1 MVAKTIVN
9 RREIMD
15 YKIKHWAVAVATF
28 GVLSVTVAANADETT
43 GLTDTAIKVGV
54 MGPFTGN
61 ASSYSKT
68 QIGLMAYFK
77 HINDQGGIHGRKFEI
92 VQEDTACNPAKGI
105 AAAKK
110 LVHQDKVFYMHGN
123 SCSGVA
129 MAVKPTVSPTGIPWI
144 IAHAVNPK
152 ITMPVNEK
160 RSIFHGVPAGPAYG
174 SAMGRFVMSKPNAKR
189 VAVIA
194 HTNDWAKSYCG
205 PAIEHI
211 KKSGGE
217 IIADMAMER
226 GQTDS
231 TAQVLK
237 LKKANPDFILGCL
250 YEAETVIFLR
260 DAKKYGLNAPVM
272 GTAGTD
278 LENTLARL
286 GDKDAVKNYFVLH
299 AFVDKVDGPKMKKW
313 NDIILKYYPSETI
326 TGFSAISMA
335 SGVAAVQAL
344 KNAGRDLTRSKMISA
359 LENIR
364 GLTTGILACDITWT
378 PTDRHGCKT
387 SAVAGFVDGN
397 PTVLSAWGKP
407 W

>member
-1 MVAKTIVN
+1 MKHRTKTCMSTMAALGMLAMV
-9 RREIMD
+9 
-15 YKIKHWAVAVATF
+15 
-28 GVLSVTVAANADETT
+28 GAANADETT

-77 HINDQGGIHGRKFEI
+77 HINDQGGINGRKFEI
-92 VQEDTACNPAKGI
+92 VQEDTACAPAKGI

-110 LVHQDKVFYMHGN
+110 LVHQDKVFYLHGN

-129 MAVKPTVSPTGIPWI
+129 MAVKPTVAPTGIPWI

-160 RSIFHGVPAGPAYG
+160 KSIFHGVPAGPAYG
-174 SAMGRFVMSKPNAKR
+174 STMGKFVMSKPNVKR
-189 VAVIA
+189 IA
-194 HTNDWAKSYCG
+194 MVTHTNDWAKAYCD
-205 PAIEHI
+205 PAIEVI
-211 KKSGGE
+211 KASGGK
-217 IIADMAMER
+217 IIETLALER
-226 GQTDS
+226 GQTDA

-237 LKKANPDFILGCL
+237 LKKAKPDFVLGCL

-260 DAKKYGLNAPVM
+260 DAKKYGVRIPVM

-278 LENTLARL
+278 LENTLERL
-286 GDKDAVKNYFVLH
+286 GDPDAVKDYYVLH

-313 NDIILKYYPSETI
+313 NDIILKYYPNETI
-326 TGFSAISMA
+326 TGFSAVSMA
-335 SGVAAVQAL
+335 SGVAAVNAL
-344 KNAGRDLTRSKMISA
+344 KAAGRDLTRSKFIA
-359 LENIR
+359 ELDNIK
-364 GLTTGILACDITWT
+364 GLKTGILACDITWSS
-378 PTDRHGCKT
+378 TDRHGCKK
-387 SAVAGFVDGN
+387 SAVAGFVDGK
-397 PTVLSAWGKP
+397 PTVLSAWKKP

>member
-1 MVAKTIVN
+1 MKSRIGKWT
-9 RREIMD
+9 M
-15 YKIKHWAVAVATF
+15 ATVGALF
-28 GVLSVTVAANADETT
+28 MAGLVGAGETT
-43 GLTDTAIKVGV
+43 GLTDSTIKVGV

-92 VQEDTACNPAKGI
+92 VQEDTACAPAKGI

-110 LVHQDKVFYMHGN
+110 LIHQDEVFYLHGN

-160 RSIFHGVPAGPAYG
+160 KSIFHGVPAGPAYG
-174 SAMGRFVMSKPNAKR
+174 STMGKFVMSKPGVKR
-189 VAVIA
+189 VAMIA
-194 HTNDWAKSYCG
+194 HTNDWAKSYCD
-205 PAIEHI
+205 PAVEHI
-211 KKSGGE
+211 KSQGIDLVME
-217 IIADMAMER
+217 LAMER

-237 LKKANPDFILGCL
+237 LKQANLDFVLGCL

-260 DAKKYGLNAPVM
+260 DAKKYGLRVPVM

-278 LENTLARL
+278 LENTLERL
-286 GDKDAVKNYFVLH
+286 GDLDAVKDYFVLH

-313 NDIILKYYPSETI
+313 NDIILKYYPDETI
-326 TGFSAISMA
+326 TGFSAVSMA
-335 SGVAAVQAL
+335 SGVAAVKAL
-344 KNAGRDLTRSKMISA
+344 EAAGPDLTRSKMIA
-359 LENIR
+359 ELDKIR
-364 GLTTGILACDITWT
+364 GLKTGILACDITWT
-378 PTDRHGCKT
+378 STDRHGCKK
-387 SAVAGFVDGN
+387 SAVAGFIDGE
-397 PTVLSAWGKP
+397 PTVLSGWGKP

>member
-1 MVAKTIVN
+1 MNSRIKKSIVAF
-9 RREIMD
+9 
-15 YKIKHWAVAVATF
+15 AVM
-28 GVLSVTVAANADETT
+28 GVLSTAGAASAGETT

-54 MGPFTGN
+54 MGPFSGN

-77 HINDQGGIHGRKFEI
+77 HINDQGGINGRKFDI
-92 VQEDTACNPAKGI
+92 IQEDTACDPAKGI

-110 LVHQDKVFYMHGN
+110 LVHQDKVFYLHGN

-160 RSIFHGVPAGPAYG
+160 KSIFHGVPAGPAYG
-174 SAMGRFVMSKPNAKR
+174 STMGKFIMSKPGVKR
-189 VAVIA
+189 IAMVA
-194 HTNDWAKSYCG
+194 HTNDWAKAYCD
-205 PAIEHI
+205 PAIEVI
-211 KKSGGE
+211 KASGGE
-217 IIADMAMER
+217 IIEELALER
-226 GQTDS
+226 GQTDA

-237 LKKANPDFILGCL
+237 LKQANPDFILGCL

-260 DAKKYGLNAPVM
+260 DAKKYGVRIPVM

-278 LENTLARL
+278 LENTLERL
-286 GDKDAVKNYFVLH
+286 GDPDAVKDYYVLH

-313 NDIILKYYPSETI
+313 NDIILKYYPNETI

-335 SGVAAVQAL
+335 SGVAAVKAL
-344 KNAGRDLTRSKMISA
+344 KAAGRDLTRSKFIA
-359 LENIR
+359 ELDNIK
-364 GLTTGILACDITWT
+364 GLKTGILACDITWSS
-378 PTDRHGCKT
+378 TDRHGCKK
-387 SAVAGFVDGN
+387 SAVAGFVEGK
-397 PTVLSAWGKP
+397 PTVLSAWGKA

>member
-1 MVAKTIVN
+1 MKSRIGKCTMAMVTIS
-9 RREIMD
+9 
-15 YKIKHWAVAVATF
+15 
-28 GVLSVTVAANADETT
+28 VLSVAGMAGAGETT
-43 GLTDTAIKVGV
+43 GLTDTTIKVGV

-92 VQEDTACNPAKGI
+92 VQEDTACAPAKGI

-110 LVHQDKVFYMHGN
+110 LIHQDEVFYLHGN

-160 RSIFHGVPAGPAYG
+160 KSIFHGVPAGPAYG
-174 SAMGRFVMSKPNAKR
+174 STMGKFVMSKPGVKR
-189 VAVIA
+189 IAMIA
-194 HTNDWAKSYCG
+194 HTNDWAKSYCD
-205 PAIEHI
+205 PAIAYI
-211 KKSGGE
+211 KSQGIDLVME
-217 IIADMAMER
+217 LAMER

-237 LKKANPDFILGCL
+237 LKNADLDFVLGCL

-260 DAKKYGLNAPVM
+260 DAKKYGLRVPVM

-278 LENTLARL
+278 LENTLERL
-286 GDKDAVKNYFVLH
+286 GDLDAVKDYFVLH
-299 AFVDKVDGPKMKKW
+299 AFVDKVDGPKMQKW
-313 NDIILKYYPSETI
+313 NDIILKYYPNETI
-326 TGFSAISMA
+326 TGFSAVSMA
-335 SGVAAVQAL
+335 SGVAAVKAL
-344 KNAGRDLTRSKMISA
+344 RAAGPDLTRSKMIA
-359 LENIR
+359 ELDNIR
-364 GLTTGILACDITWT
+364 GLKTGILACDITWT
-378 PTDRHGCKT
+378 STDRHGCKK
-387 SAVAGFVDGN
+387 SAVAGFVDGQ

>member
-1 MVAKTIVN
+1 MN
-9 RREIMD
+9 SR
-15 YKIKHWAVAVATF
+15 IKKSIIAFAVM
-28 GVLSVTVAANADETT
+28 GVLSTAGAASAGETT

-54 MGPFTGN
+54 MGPFSGN

-77 HINDQGGIHGRKFEI
+77 HINDQGGINGRKFDI
-92 VQEDTACNPAKGI
+92 IQEDTACDPAKGI

-110 LVHQDKVFYMHGN
+110 LVHQDEVFYLHGN

-160 RSIFHGVPAGPAYG
+160 KSIFHGVPAGPAYG
-174 SAMGRFVMSKPNAKR
+174 STMGKFIMSKPGVKR
-189 VAVIA
+189 IAMVA
-194 HTNDWAKSYCG
+194 HTNDWAKAYCD
-205 PAIEHI
+205 PAIEVI
-211 KKSGGE
+211 KASGGE
-217 IIADMAMER
+217 IIEELALER
-226 GQTDS
+226 GQTDA

-237 LKKANPDFILGCL
+237 LKQANPDFILGCL

-260 DAKKYGLNAPVM
+260 DAKKYGVRIPVM

-278 LENTLARL
+278 LENTLERL
-286 GDKDAVKNYFVLH
+286 GDPDAVKDYYVLH

-313 NDIILKYYPSETI
+313 NDIILKYYPNETI

-335 SGVAAVQAL
+335 SGVAAVKAL
-344 KNAGRDLTRSKMISA
+344 KAAGRDLTRSKFIA
-359 LENIR
+359 ELDNIK
-364 GLTTGILACDITWT
+364 GLKTGILACDITWSS
-378 PTDRHGCKT
+378 TDRHGCKK
-387 SAVAGFVDGN
+387 SAVAGFVDGK
-397 PTVLSAWGKP
+397 PTVLSAWEKP

>member
-1 MVAKTIVN
+1 MNSRIKKSIVAF
-9 RREIMD
+9 
-15 YKIKHWAVAVATF
+15 AVM
-28 GVLSVTVAANADETT
+28 GVLSMVGAANADETT

-54 MGPFTGN
+54 MGPFSGN

-77 HINDQGGIHGRKFEI
+77 HINDQGGINGRKFDI
-92 VQEDTACNPAKGI
+92 IQEDTACDPAKGI

-110 LVHQDKVFYMHGN
+110 LVHQDKVFYLHGN

-160 RSIFHGVPAGPAYG
+160 KSIFHGVPAGPAYG
-174 SAMGRFVMSKPNAKR
+174 STMGKFIMSKPGVKR
-189 VAVIA
+189 IAMVA
-194 HTNDWAKSYCG
+194 HTNDWAKAYCD
-205 PAIEHI
+205 PAIEVI
-211 KKSGGE
+211 KASGGE
-217 IIADMAMER
+217 IIEELTLER
-226 GQTDS
+226 GQTDA

-260 DAKKYGLNAPVM
+260 DAKKYGVRIPVM

-278 LENTLARL
+278 LENTLERL
-286 GDKDAVKNYFVLH
+286 GDPDAVKDYYVLH

-313 NDIILKYYPSETI
+313 NDIILKYYPNETI

-335 SGVAAVQAL
+335 SGVAAVKAL
-344 KNAGRDLTRSKMISA
+344 KAAGRDLTRSKFIA
-359 LENIR
+359 ELDNIK
-364 GLTTGILACDITWT
+364 GLKTGILACDITWSS
-378 PTDRHGCKT
+378 TDRHGCKK
-387 SAVAGFVDGN
+387 SAVAGFVDGK
-397 PTVLSAWGKP
+397 PTVLSAWEKP

>member
-1 MVAKTIVN
+1 MNSRIKKSIVAF
-9 RREIMD
+9 
-15 YKIKHWAVAVATF
+15 AVM
-28 GVLSVTVAANADETT
+28 GVLSMVGAANADETT

-54 MGPFTGN
+54 MGPFSGN

-77 HINDQGGIHGRKFEI
+77 HINDQGGINGRKFDI
-92 VQEDTACNPAKGI
+92 IQEDTACDPAKGI

-110 LVHQDKVFYMHGN
+110 LVHQDEVFYLHGN

-160 RSIFHGVPAGPAYG
+160 KSIFHGVPAGPAYG
-174 SAMGRFVMSKPNAKR
+174 STMGKFIMSKPGVKR
-189 VAVIA
+189 IAMVA
-194 HTNDWAKSYCG
+194 HTNDWAKAYCD
-205 PAIEHI
+205 PAIEVI
-211 KKSGGE
+211 KASGGE
-217 IIADMAMER
+217 IIEELALER
-226 GQTDS
+226 GQTDA

-237 LKKANPDFILGCL
+237 LKQANPDFILGCL

-260 DAKKYGLNAPVM
+260 DAKKYGVRIPVM

-278 LENTLARL
+278 LENTLERL
-286 GDKDAVKNYFVLH
+286 GDPDAVKDYYVLH

-313 NDIILKYYPSETI
+313 NDIILKYYPNETI

-335 SGVAAVQAL
+335 SGVAAVKAL
-344 KNAGRDLTRSKMISA
+344 KAAGRDLTRSKFIA
-359 LENIR
+359 ELDNIK
-364 GLTTGILACDITWT
+364 GLKTGILACDITWSS
-378 PTDRHGCKT
+378 TDRHGCKK
-387 SAVAGFVDGN
+387 SAVAGFVDGK
-397 PTVLSAWGKP
+397 PTVLSAWEKP

>member
-1 MVAKTIVN
+1 MNNI
-9 RREIMD
+9 
-15 YKIKHWAVAVATF
+15 IKKSMMAMAAF
-28 GVLSVTVAANADETT
+28 GVLTTAGAVIAGETT

-77 HINDQGGIHGRKFEI
+77 HINDLGGINGRKFEI
-92 VQEDTACNPAKGI
+92 VQEDTACAPAKGI

-110 LVHQDKVFYMHGN
+110 LVHQDKVFYLHGN

-129 MAVKPTVSPTGIPWI
+129 MAVKPTVAPTGIPWI

-160 RSIFHGVPAGPAYG
+160 KSIFHGVPAGPAYG
-174 SAMGRFVMSKPNAKR
+174 STMGKFVMSKPGVKR
-189 VAVIA
+189 IA
-194 HTNDWAKSYCG
+194 MVTHTNDWAKAYCD
-205 PAIEHI
+205 PAIEVI
-211 KKSGGE
+211 KASGGE
-217 IIADMAMER
+217 IIETLALER
-226 GQTDS
+226 GQTDA

-237 LKKANPDFILGCL
+237 LKKAKPDFILGCL

-260 DAKKYGLNAPVM
+260 DAKKYGVRIPVM

-278 LENTLARL
+278 LENTLERL
-286 GDKDAVKNYFVLH
+286 GDPDAVKDYYVLH

-313 NDIILKYYPSETI
+313 NDIILKYYPNETI
-326 TGFSAISMA
+326 TGFSAVSMA
-335 SGVAAVQAL
+335 SGVAAVKAL
-344 KNAGRDLTRSKMISA
+344 TAAGRDLTRSKFIA
-359 LENIR
+359 ELDNIK
-364 GLTTGILACDITWT
+364 GLKTGILACDITWSS
-378 PTDRHGCKT
+378 TDRHGCKK
-387 SAVAGFVDGN
+387 SAVAGFIDGK
-397 PTVLSAWGKP
+397 PTVLSAWEKP

>member
-1 MVAKTIVN
+1 MEN
-9 RREIMD
+9 RRGNM
-15 YKIKHWAVAVATF
+15 KIKTKKWAIAFAAL
-28 GVLSVTVAANADETT
+28 GALSIVGTAIADETT
-43 GLTDTAIKVGV
+43 GLTDTTIKVGV

-77 HINDQGGIHGRKFEI
+77 HINDQGGINGRKFEI
-92 VQEDTACNPAKGI
+92 VQEDTACAPAKGI

-110 LVHQDKVFYMHGN
+110 LVHQDKVFYLHGN

-174 SAMGRFVMSKPNAKR
+174 TTMGKFVMSKPNTKR
-189 VAVIA
+189 VAMIA
-194 HTNDWAKSYCG
+194 HTNDWAKSYCS
-205 PAIEHI
+205 PAIEYI
-211 KKSGGE
+211 KSKGYDLVE
-217 IIADMAMER
+217 DLAMER

-237 LKKANPDFILGCL
+237 LKQAKPDFILGCL

-260 DAKKYGLNAPVM
+260 DAKKYGLKSPVM

-286 GDKDAVKNYFVLH
+286 GDLDAVKNYFVLH

-313 NDIILKYYPSETI
+313 NDIILKYYPNETI
-326 TGFSAISMA
+326 TGFSAVSMA
-335 SGVAAVQAL
+335 SGVAAVNAL
-344 KNAGRDLTRSKMISA
+344 KAAGRDLTRSKMIA
-359 LENIR
+359 ELEKIR
-364 GLTTGILACDITWT
+364 GLKTGILACDITWT
-378 PTDRHGCKT
+378 PTDRHGCKK
-387 SAVAGFVDGN
+387 SAVAGFIDGK
-397 PTVLSAWGKP
+397 PTVLSAWGKS

>member
-1 MVAKTIVN
+1 MNNSIKKWMTAMVAFS
-9 RREIMD
+9 
-15 YKIKHWAVAVATF
+15 A
-28 GVLSVTVAANADETT
+28 LSMVGAANAGETT
-43 GLTDTAIKVGV
+43 GLTDTTIKVGV

-77 HINDQGGIHGRKFEI
+77 YINDQGGIHGRKFEI
-92 VQEDTACNPAKGI
+92 IQEDTACAPAKGI

-110 LVHQDKVFYMHGN
+110 LIFQDEVFYLHGN

-129 MAVKPTVSPTGIPWI
+129 IAIKPTVAPTGIPWI

-152 ITMPVNEK
+152 ISMPVNEK

-174 SAMGRFVMSKPNAKR
+174 MAMGKFVMSKPNTKR
-189 VAVIA
+189 VAMVA
-194 HTNDWAKSYCG
+194 HTNDWAKSYCD
-205 PAIEHI
+205 PAIAYI
-211 KKSGGE
+211 KSQGIDLVME
-217 IIADMAMER
+217 LALER
-226 GQTDS
+226 GQTDT

-237 LKKANPDFILGCL
+237 LKQANLDFILGCL

-260 DAKKYGLNAPVM
+260 DAKKYGLKVPVM

-286 GDKDAVKNYFVLH
+286 GDLDAVKDYYVLH

-313 NDIILKYYPSETI
+313 NDIILKYYPNETI

-335 SGVAAVQAL
+335 SGVAVVKAL
-344 KNAGRDLTRSKMISA
+344 QDVGRDLTRSKLIAA

-364 GLTTGILACDITWT
+364 GLKTGILACDITWT
-378 PTDRHGCKT
+378 PTERHGCKT
-387 SAVAGFVDGN
+387 SAVAGFIDGE
-397 PTVLSAWGKP
+397 PTVLSAWKTP

>member
-1 MVAKTIVN
+1 V
-9 RREIMD
+9 
-15 YKIKHWAVAVATF
+15 KHRTKKYLSAMAAL
-28 GVLSVTVAANADETT
+28 GVLSMIGAASADETT
-43 GLTDTAIKVGV
+43 GLTDTTIKVGV

-77 HINDQGGIHGRKFEI
+77 HINDQGGINGRKFDI
-92 VQEDTACNPAKGI
+92 VQEDTACAPAKGI

-110 LVHQDKVFYMHGN
+110 LIYQDEVFYLHGN

-129 MAVKPTVSPTGIPWI
+129 MAVKPTVAPTGIPWI

-152 ITMPVNEK
+152 ISMPVNEK

-174 SAMGRFVMSKPNAKR
+174 STMGKFVMSKPGVKR
-189 VAVIA
+189 VAMVT
-194 HTNDWAKSYCG
+194 HTNDWAKAYCD
-205 PAIEHI
+205 PAIEVI
-211 KKSGGE
+211 KAAGGE
-217 IIADMAMER
+217 IIEELALER
-226 GQTDS
+226 GQTDA

-237 LKKANPDFILGCL
+237 LKQAKPDFILACL

-260 DAKKYGLNAPVM
+260 DAKKYGVRIPVM

-278 LENTLARL
+278 LENTLERL
-286 GDKDAVKNYFVLH
+286 GDPDAVKDYYVLH

-313 NDIILKYYPSETI
+313 NDIILKYYPNETI
-326 TGFSAISMA
+326 TGFSAVSMA
-335 SGVAAVQAL
+335 SGVAAVKAL
-344 KNAGRDLTRSKMISA
+344 EAAGRDLTRSKFIAA

-364 GLTTGILACDITWT
+364 GLETGILACDITWT
-378 PTDRHGCKT
+378 PTDRHGCKK
-387 SAVAGFVDGN
+387 SAVAGFVDGK
-397 PTVLSAWGKP
+397 PAILSAWGKA

>member
-1 MVAKTIVN
+1 MN
-9 RREIMD
+9 SR
-15 YKIKHWAVAVATF
+15 IKKSIIASAVM
-28 GVLSVTVAANADETT
+28 GVLSTAGAASAGETT

-54 MGPFTGN
+54 MGPFSGN

-77 HINDQGGIHGRKFEI
+77 HINDQGGINGRKFDI
-92 VQEDTACNPAKGI
+92 IQEDTACDPAKGI

-110 LVHQDKVFYMHGN
+110 LVHQDEVFYLHGN

-160 RSIFHGVPAGPAYG
+160 KSIFHGVPAGPAYG
-174 SAMGRFVMSKPNAKR
+174 STMGKFIMSKPGVKR
-189 VAVIA
+189 IAMVA
-194 HTNDWAKSYCG
+194 HTNDWAKAYCD
-205 PAIEHI
+205 PAIEVI
-211 KKSGGE
+211 KASGGE
-217 IIADMAMER
+217 IIEELSLER
-226 GQTDS
+226 GQTDA
-231 TAQVLK
+231 TAQVLR

-260 DAKKYGLNAPVM
+260 DLKKYGVRIPVM

-278 LENTLARL
+278 LENTLERL
-286 GDKDAVKNYFVLH
+286 GDPDAVKDYYVLH

-313 NDIILKYYPSETI
+313 NDIILKYYPNETI

-335 SGVAAVQAL
+335 SGVAAVKAL
-344 KNAGRDLTRSKMISA
+344 KAAGRDLTRSKFIA
-359 LENIR
+359 ELDNIK
-364 GLTTGILACDITWT
+364 GLKTGILACDITWSS
-378 PTDRHGCKT
+378 TDRHGCKK
-387 SAVAGFVDGN
+387 SAVAGFVDGK
-397 PTVLSAWGKP
+397 PTVLSAWEKP

>member
-1 MVAKTIVN
+1 MKHRTKTCMSTMAALGMLAMV
-9 RREIMD
+9 
-15 YKIKHWAVAVATF
+15 
-28 GVLSVTVAANADETT
+28 GAANADETT

-77 HINDQGGIHGRKFEI
+77 HINDLGGINGRKFEI
-92 VQEDTACNPAKGI
+92 VQEDTACAPAKGI

-110 LVHQDKVFYMHGN
+110 LVHQDKVFYLHGN

-129 MAVKPTVSPTGIPWI
+129 MAVKPTVAPTGIPWI

-160 RSIFHGVPAGPAYG
+160 KSIFHGVPAGPAYG
-174 SAMGRFVMSKPNAKR
+174 STMGKFVMSKPGVKR
-189 VAVIA
+189 IA
-194 HTNDWAKSYCG
+194 MVTHTNDWAKAYCD
-205 PAIEHI
+205 PAIEVI
-211 KKSGGE
+211 KASGGE
-217 IIADMAMER
+217 IIETLALER
-226 GQTDS
+226 GQTDA

-237 LKKANPDFILGCL
+237 LKKAKPDFILGCL

-260 DAKKYGLNAPVM
+260 DAKKYGVRIPVM

-278 LENTLARL
+278 LENTLERL
-286 GDKDAVKNYFVLH
+286 GDPDAVKDYYVLH

-313 NDIILKYYPSETI
+313 NDIILKYYPNETI
-326 TGFSAISMA
+326 TGFSAVSMA
-335 SGVAAVQAL
+335 SGVAAVNAL
-344 KNAGRDLTRSKMISA
+344 KAAGRDLTRSKFIA
-359 LENIR
+359 ELDNIK
-364 GLTTGILACDITWT
+364 GLKTGILACDITWSS
-378 PTDRHGCKT
+378 TDRHGCKK
-387 SAVAGFVDGN
+387 SAVAGFIDGK
-397 PTVLSAWGKP
+397 PTVLSAWEKP

>member
-1 MVAKTIVN
+1 MKHRTKTCMSTMAALGMLAMV
-9 RREIMD
+9 
-15 YKIKHWAVAVATF
+15 
-28 GVLSVTVAANADETT
+28 GSANADETT

-77 HINDQGGIHGRKFEI
+77 HINDQGGINGRKFEI
-92 VQEDTACNPAKGI
+92 VQEDTACAPAKGI

-110 LVHQDKVFYMHGN
+110 LVHQDKVFYLHGN

-160 RSIFHGVPAGPAYG
+160 KSIFHGVPAGPAYG
-174 SAMGRFVMSKPNAKR
+174 STMGKFVMSKPGVKR
-189 VAVIA
+189 IA
-194 HTNDWAKSYCG
+194 MVTHTNDWAKAYCD
-205 PAIEHI
+205 PAIEVI
-211 KKSGGE
+211 KASGGE
-217 IIADMAMER
+217 IIETLALER
-226 GQTDS
+226 GQTDA

-237 LKKANPDFILGCL
+237 LKKAKPDFILGCL

-260 DAKKYGLNAPVM
+260 DAKKYGVRIPVM

-278 LENTLARL
+278 LENTLERL
-286 GDKDAVKNYFVLH
+286 GDPDAVKDYYVLH

-313 NDIILKYYPSETI
+313 NDIILKYYPNETI
-326 TGFSAISMA
+326 TGFSAVSMA
-335 SGVAAVQAL
+335 SGVAAVNAL
-344 KNAGRDLTRSKMISA
+344 KAAGRDLTRSKFIA
-359 LENIR
+359 ELDNIK
-364 GLTTGILACDITWT
+364 GLKTGILACDITWSS
-378 PTDRHGCKT
+378 TDRHGCKK
-387 SAVAGFVDGN
+387 SAVAGFIDGK
-397 PTVLSAWGKP
+397 PTVLSAWEKP

>member
-1 MVAKTIVN
+1 MK
-9 RREIMD
+9 RRFNLANGLA
-15 YKIKHWAVAVATF
+15 AVVGLALLA
-28 GVLSVTVAANADETT
+28 SPAMADETT
-43 GLTDTAIKVGV
+43 GLTDTTIKVGI

-77 HINDQGGIHGRKFEI
+77 HINDQGGVHGRKFEL
-92 VQEDTACNPAKGI
+92 VPEDTACAPAKGI

-110 LVHQDKVFYMHGN
+110 LIHQDEVFYLHGN
-123 SCSGVA
+123 SCSAVA

-144 IAHAVNPK
+144 IAHAVNPN

-174 SAMGRFVMSKPNAKR
+174 STMGRFVMSKPGTKR
-189 VAVIA
+189 VAVVT
-194 HTNDWAKSYCG
+194 HTNDWAKSYCD
-205 PAIEHI
+205 PAIEVI
-211 KKSGGE
+211 EEQGGE
-217 IIADMAMER
+217 IIESLALER

-237 LKKANPDFILGCL
+237 LKQAKPDFILGCL

-260 DAKKYGLNAPVM
+260 DAKKYGMETPVM

-278 LENTLARL
+278 LENTLERL
-286 GDKDAVKNYFVLH
+286 GDVSAVRNYFVLH

-313 NDIILKYYPSETI
+313 NDIILKYYPDETI
-326 TGFSAISMA
+326 TGFSAVSMA
-335 SGVAAVQAL
+335 SGVAAVKAL
-344 KNAGRDLTRSKMISA
+344 EAVGPDLTRSKFIA
-359 LENIR
+359 ELEKIQ
-364 GLTTGILACDITWT
+364 GLETGILACDITWT
-378 PTDRHGCKT
+378 PTDRHGCKK
-387 SAVAGFVDGN
+387 SAVAGMVDDK
-397 PTVLSAWGKP
+397 PAVMSAWGKL

>member
-1 MVAKTIVN
+1 MNNSIKKWMTAMVAFS
-9 RREIMD
+9 
-15 YKIKHWAVAVATF
+15 A
-28 GVLSVTVAANADETT
+28 LSMVGAANAGETT
-43 GLTDTAIKVGV
+43 GLTDTTIKVGV

-77 HINDQGGIHGRKFEI
+77 YINDQGGIHGRKFEI
-92 VQEDTACNPAKGI
+92 IQEDTACAPAKGI

-110 LVHQDKVFYMHGN
+110 LIFQDEVFYLHGN

-129 MAVKPTVSPTGIPWI
+129 IAIKPTVAPTGIPWI

-152 ITMPVNEK
+152 ISMPVNEK

-174 SAMGRFVMSKPNAKR
+174 MAMGKFVMSKPNTKR
-189 VAVIA
+189 VAMVA
-194 HTNDWAKSYCG
+194 HTNDWAKSYCD
-205 PAIEHI
+205 PAIAYI
-211 KKSGGE
+211 KSQGVDLVME
-217 IIADMAMER
+217 LALER
-226 GQTDS
+226 GQTDT

-237 LKKANPDFILGCL
+237 LKQANLDFILGCL

-260 DAKKYGLNAPVM
+260 DAKKYGLKVPVM

-286 GDKDAVKNYFVLH
+286 GDLDAVKDYYVLH

-313 NDIILKYYPSETI
+313 NDIILKYYPNETI

-335 SGVAAVQAL
+335 SGVAVVKAL
-344 KNAGRDLTRSKMISA
+344 QEAGRDLTRSKLIAA

-364 GLTTGILACDITWT
+364 GLKTGILACDITWT
-378 PTDRHGCKT
+378 PTERHGCKT
-387 SAVAGFVDGN
+387 SAVAGFIDGE
-397 PTVLSAWGKP
+397 PTVLSAWKTP

>member
-1 MVAKTIVN
+1 MKSRISKWTI
-9 RREIMD
+9 
-15 YKIKHWAVAVATF
+15 ATATI
-28 GVLSVTVAANADETT
+28 GVLSMAGLAGADETT
-43 GLTDTAIKVGV
+43 GLTDTTIKVGV

-92 VQEDTACNPAKGI
+92 VQEDTACAPAKGI

-110 LVHQDKVFYMHGN
+110 LVHQDEVFYLHGN

-160 RSIFHGVPAGPAYG
+160 KSIFHGVPAGPAYG
-174 SAMGRFVMSKPNAKR
+174 STMGKFVMSKPGVKR
-189 VAVIA
+189 IAMIA
-194 HTNDWAKSYCG
+194 HTNDWAKSYCS

-211 KKSGGE
+211 KSQGIDLVME
-217 IIADMAMER
+217 LAMER

-237 LKKANPDFILGCL
+237 LKEANLDFVLGCL

-260 DAKKYGLNAPVM
+260 DAKKYGLRVPVM

-278 LENTLARL
+278 LENTLERL
-286 GDKDAVKNYFVLH
+286 GDLDAVKDYFVLH

-313 NDIILKYYPSETI
+313 NDIILKYYPDETI
-326 TGFSAISMA
+326 TGFSAVSMA
-335 SGVAAVQAL
+335 SGVAAVKAL
-344 KNAGRDLTRSKMISA
+344 EAAGPDLTRSKMIA
-359 LENIR
+359 ELDKIR
-364 GLTTGILACDITWT
+364 GLETGILACDITWT
-378 PTDRHGCKT
+378 PTDRHGCKK
-387 SAVAGFVDGN
+387 SAVAGFIDGK
-397 PTVLSAWGKP
+397 PTVLSGWGKP

>member
-1 MVAKTIVN
+1 MNNI
-9 RREIMD
+9 
-15 YKIKHWAVAVATF
+15 IKKSMMAMAAF
-28 GVLSVTVAANADETT
+28 GVLTTAGAVIAGETT

-54 MGPFTGN
+54 MGPFSGN

-77 HINDQGGIHGRKFEI
+77 HINDQGGINGRKFDI
-92 VQEDTACNPAKGI
+92 IQEDTACDPAKGI

-110 LVHQDKVFYMHGN
+110 LVHQDKVFYLHGN

-160 RSIFHGVPAGPAYG
+160 KSIFHGVPAGPAYG
-174 SAMGRFVMSKPNAKR
+174 STMGKFVMSKPGVKR
-189 VAVIA
+189 IA
-194 HTNDWAKSYCG
+194 MVTHTNDWAKAYCD
-205 PAIEHI
+205 PAIEVI
-211 KKSGGE
+211 KASGGE
-217 IIADMAMER
+217 IIETLALER
-226 GQTDS
+226 GQTDA

-237 LKKANPDFILGCL
+237 LKKAKPDFILGCL

-260 DAKKYGLNAPVM
+260 DAKKYGVRIPVM

-278 LENTLARL
+278 LENTLERL
-286 GDKDAVKNYFVLH
+286 GDPDAVKDYYVLH

-313 NDIILKYYPSETI
+313 NDIILKYYPNETI
-326 TGFSAISMA
+326 TGFSAVSMA
-335 SGVAAVQAL
+335 SGVAAVKAL
-344 KNAGRDLTRSKMISA
+344 KAAGRDLTRSKFIA
-359 LENIR
+359 ELDNIK
-364 GLTTGILACDITWT
+364 GLKTGILACDITWSS
-378 PTDRHGCKT
+378 TDRHGCKK
-387 SAVAGFVDGN
+387 SAVAGFIDGK
-397 PTVLSAWGKP
+397 PTVLSAWEKP

>member
-1 MVAKTIVN
+1 MNNI
-9 RREIMD
+9 
-15 YKIKHWAVAVATF
+15 IKKSMMAMAAF
-28 GVLSVTVAANADETT
+28 GVLTTAGAVIAGETT

-77 HINDQGGIHGRKFEI
+77 HINDLGGINGRKFEI
-92 VQEDTACNPAKGI
+92 VQEDTACAPAKGI

-110 LVHQDKVFYMHGN
+110 LVHQDKVFYLHGN

-129 MAVKPTVSPTGIPWI
+129 MAVKPTVAPTGIPWI

-160 RSIFHGVPAGPAYG
+160 KSIFHGVPAGPAYG
-174 SAMGRFVMSKPNAKR
+174 STMGKFVMSKPGVKR
-189 VAVIA
+189 IA
-194 HTNDWAKSYCG
+194 MVTHTNDWAKAYCD
-205 PAIEHI
+205 PAIEVI
-211 KKSGGE
+211 KASGGE
-217 IIADMAMER
+217 IIETLALER
-226 GQTDS
+226 GQTDA

-237 LKKANPDFILGCL
+237 LKQAKPDFILGCL

-260 DAKKYGLNAPVM
+260 DAKKYGVRIPVM

-278 LENTLARL
+278 LENTLERL
-286 GDKDAVKNYFVLH
+286 GDPDAVKDYYVLH

-313 NDIILKYYPSETI
+313 NDIILKYYPNETI
-326 TGFSAISMA
+326 TGFSAVSMA
-335 SGVAAVQAL
+335 SGVAAVKAL
-344 KNAGRDLTRSKMISA
+344 KAAGRDLTRSKFIA
-359 LENIR
+359 ELDNIK
-364 GLTTGILACDITWT
+364 GLKTGILACDITWSS
-378 PTDRHGCKT
+378 TDRHGCKK
-387 SAVAGFVDGN
+387 SAVAGFVDGK
-397 PTVLSAWGKP
+397 PTVLSAWKKP

>member
-1 MVAKTIVN
+1 MNSRIKKSIVAF
-9 RREIMD
+9 
-15 YKIKHWAVAVATF
+15 AVM
-28 GVLSVTVAANADETT
+28 GVLSMVGTASADETT
-43 GLTDTAIKVGV
+43 GLTDTTIKVGV

-77 HINDQGGIHGRKFEI
+77 HINDQGGINGRKFDI
-92 VQEDTACNPAKGI
+92 IQEDTACDPAKGI

-110 LVHQDKVFYMHGN
+110 LVHQDKVFYLHGN

-160 RSIFHGVPAGPAYG
+160 KSIFHGVPAGPAYG
-174 SAMGRFVMSKPNAKR
+174 STMGKFIMSKPGVKR
-189 VAVIA
+189 IAMVA
-194 HTNDWAKSYCG
+194 HTNDWAKAYCD
-205 PAIEHI
+205 PAIEVI
-211 KKSGGE
+211 KASGGE
-217 IIADMAMER
+217 IIEELSLER
-226 GQTDS
+226 GQTDA
-231 TAQVLK
+231 TAQVLR

-260 DAKKYGLNAPVM
+260 DLKKYGVRIPVM

-278 LENTLARL
+278 LENTLERL
-286 GDKDAVKNYFVLH
+286 GDPDAVKDYYVLH

-313 NDIILKYYPSETI
+313 NDIILKYYPNETI

-335 SGVAAVQAL
+335 SGVAAVKAL
-344 KNAGRDLTRSKMISA
+344 KAAGRDLTRSKFIA
-359 LENIR
+359 ELDNIK
-364 GLTTGILACDITWT
+364 GLKTGILACDITWSS
-378 PTDRHGCKT
+378 TDRHGCKK
-387 SAVAGFVDGN
+387 SAVAGFVEGK
-397 PTVLSAWGKP
+397 PTVLSAWGKA

>member
-1 MVAKTIVN
+1 MKHRTKTCMSTMAALGMLAMV
-9 RREIMD
+9 
-15 YKIKHWAVAVATF
+15 
-28 GVLSVTVAANADETT
+28 GAANADETT

-77 HINDQGGIHGRKFEI
+77 HINDQGGINGRKFEI
-92 VQEDTACNPAKGI
+92 VQEDTACAPAKGI

-110 LVHQDKVFYMHGN
+110 LVHQDKVFYLHGN

-129 MAVKPTVSPTGIPWI
+129 MAVKPTVAPTGIPWI

-160 RSIFHGVPAGPAYG
+160 KSIFHGVPAGPAYG
-174 SAMGRFVMSKPNAKR
+174 STMGKFVMSKPGVKR
-189 VAVIA
+189 IA
-194 HTNDWAKSYCG
+194 MVTHTNDWAKAYCD
-205 PAIEHI
+205 PAIEVI
-211 KKSGGE
+211 KASGGK
-217 IIADMAMER
+217 IIETLALER
-226 GQTDS
+226 GQTDA

-237 LKKANPDFILGCL
+237 LKQAKPDFILGCL

-260 DAKKYGLNAPVM
+260 DAKKYGVRIPVM

-278 LENTLARL
+278 LENTLERL
-286 GDKDAVKNYFVLH
+286 GDPDAVKDYYVLH

-313 NDIILKYYPSETI
+313 NDIILKYYPNETI
-326 TGFSAISMA
+326 TGFSAVSMA
-335 SGVAAVQAL
+335 SGVAAVNAL
-344 KNAGRDLTRSKMISA
+344 KAAGRDLTRSKFIA
-359 LENIR
+359 ELDNIK
-364 GLTTGILACDITWT
+364 GLKTGILACDITWSS
-378 PTDRHGCKT
+378 TDRHGCKK
-387 SAVAGFVDGN
+387 SAVAGFIDGK
-397 PTVLSAWGKP
+397 PTVLSAWEKP